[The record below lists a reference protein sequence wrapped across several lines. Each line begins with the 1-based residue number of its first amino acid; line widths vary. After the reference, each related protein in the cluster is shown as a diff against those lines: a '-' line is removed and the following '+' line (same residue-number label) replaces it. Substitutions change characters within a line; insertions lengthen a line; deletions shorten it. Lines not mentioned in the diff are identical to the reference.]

1 MEWRLG
7 LIGPSWSA
15 YGQAFWGSGGNGP
28 GKFFLAHYVYVET
41 DFGD

>member
-7 LIGPSWSA
+7 LISPSRSA
-15 YGQAFWGSGGNGP
+15 HGQVFWGSGGNTP
-28 GKFFLAHYVYVET
+28 GKFFLARLAHCET